1 MPSEIQHNIT
11 HKILEFKT
19 SNPILA
25 KQIHIIS
32 KEREPQIFT
41 LIADILCYKLEP
53 YISEVIADIRPIFYE
68 TYRQSRI
75 QQLISQDLVA
85 IRDRDPASRHFLNIL
100 LNYKGFHAACLHRVS
115 HNLWINGNADL
126 ALFLSNLSS
135 SLFAVDIHPAAQIAG
150 GFMMDHGT
158 GIVIGETAVIDENV
172 SILQN
177 VTLGGTGKEP
187 GDRHPKIK
195 SGVLIGA
202 GAKILGNITI
212 HKNCKIGAGSVVLQD
227 IPPYSTAVGIPAKVV
242 SHNPPEIIPAVVI
255 DQSY

>member
-1 MPSEIQHNIT
+1 MRSEIQHNIT
-11 HKILEFKT
+11 QKILEFKT
-19 SNPILA
+19 NNPILT
-25 KQIHIIS
+25 KQIHSIS
-32 KEREPQIFT
+32 KEDESQLFT
-41 LIADILCYKLEP
+41 LIADILCYKLNP
-53 YISEVIADIRPIFYE
+53 YIPAVIDDIRLLFYQ
-68 TYRQSRI
+68 TYSQDDI
-75 QQLISQDLVA
+75 QQLIIQDIVA
-85 IRDRDPASRHFLNIL
+85 IKDRDPASKHFLNII
-100 LNYKGFHAACLHRVS
+100 LNYKGFHAACLHRIS
-115 HNLWINGNADL
+115 HTLWQKGNADL
-126 ALFLSNLSS
+126 ARFLSNLSS
-135 SLFAVDIHPAAQIAG
+135 SIFAVDIHPSATIAR

-177 VTLGGTGKEP
+177 VTLGGTGKEQ

-212 HKNCKIGAGSVVLQD
+212 HKNCKIGAGSIVLQD

-242 SHNPPEIIPAVVI
+242 SHNAPEIIPAVVI